1 MTWTKYTQEAILD
14 TYSSLICFPP
24 HAYCMSICWCLAGI
38 PMEEDED
45 EQDTSIR
52 GRLLMLVNKIKGQ
65 AHKAEEPTEK
75 EQAAPCKEFCCF
87 YCIIVIAERFPFSAL
102 IY

>member
-1 MTWTKYTQEAILD
+1 MLASEEAILD
-14 TYSSLICFPP
+14 GSKNMISSPGRC
-24 HAYCMSICWCLAGI
+24 SVCLCLVGI

-45 EQDTSIR
+45 EHHTSIR

-75 EQAAPCKEFCCF
+75 EQAAPCEQTPAS
-87 YCIIVIAERFPFSAL
+87 IRTAMML
-102 IY
+102 